1 MRIKHTLQGRLLA
14 CCGALAVVALIGS
27 VSSAWM
33 IHRLGVE
40 MDRCANVAAEKV
52 NAIGEF
58 STTTDRVR
66 MSGRQVLVYAFFH
79 KPEIVE
85 QEIHKIEIAKP
96 QFDRAVVRVKGL
108 LNSPKEEAAF
118 AQAESLIDPW
128 YANIEN
134 VNSLCRAGKPEEAA
148 TASQRTLATYPPL
161 STRPESTC

>member
-1 MRIKHTLQGRLLA
+1 
-14 CCGALAVVALIGS
+14 
-27 VSSAWM
+27 M

-58 STTTDRVR
+58 STTMDRVR